1 MKYASMIDP
10 RLLAVLVC
18 PETHM
23 ALRAADQALV
33 ARLNRLA
40 AEGALRNRRGDVLAP
55 PIEDGLLRQDGRL
68 FFPIID
74 GIPVMLI
81 DEAIPVESGQNDHVP

>member
-1 MKYASMIDP
+1 MIDP

-18 PETHM
+18 PETHV

-33 ARLNRLA
+33 AKLNHLA
-40 AEGALRNRRGDVLAP
+40 AEGRLRNRRGDLLAS
-55 PIEDGLLRQDGRL
+55 PIEGGLLRQDGRL

-81 DEAIPVESGQNDHVP
+81 DEAIPVEPGQDNQAR